1 MNLKTRQEYDLVR
14 SCLLGEESAF
24 KALFDMFAPNMMT
37 VCSRYAVDKFEAE
50 DWMQEGFIKAFNNL
64 GSFKFEGSFEGWL
77 RKIMVNTSLKHLN
90 KASRKMEKTELDQFL
105 DTGYNGEILS
115 TLAVEEIIKIVNEL
129 PEGYKTVFNLNV
141 IEGYSHK
148 EIGEK
153 LGITESTSRSQL
165 VKAKKALK
173 NKLHKIMKL
182 AG

>member
-1 MNLKTRQEYDLVR
+1 
-14 SCLLGEESAF
+14 
-24 KALFDMFAPNMMT
+24 MFAPTMMA
-37 VCSRYAVDKFEAE
+37 VCSRFAVDRSEAQ

-77 RKIMVNTSLKHLN
+77 RRIMVNTSLKHL
-90 KASRKMEKTELDQFL
+90 KKPARQREHAELDQFL
-105 DTGYNGEILS
+105 DTGYNADILS
-115 TLAVEEIIKIVNEL
+115 TLAVEEIIKVVNEL

-141 IEGYSHK
+141 IEGFSHK
-148 EIGEK
+148 EIGAK

-173 NKLHKIMKL
+173 NKLNKLMKI